1 MVLLRGCAQR
11 WLRGLVA
18 LLVLGGVL
26 LAGQSGTAAAA
37 HHAASGYAMLI
48 AAGVTHGGPSPCQ
61 PDEPHGMPCCQTSA
75 CSMVVAPPQIAAAVT
90 PPVAGSVVAFLLP
103 APCQPGGTLP
113 DPALRPPRAAS

>member
-1 MVLLRGCAQR
+1 MLLRGFAQR

-26 LAGQSGTAAAA
+26 LAGQSGTAAVA

-75 CSMVVAPPQIAAAVT
+75 CSMAIAPPQIAAAVT
-90 PPVAGSVVAFLLP
+90 PPVAGRVVAFLLL
-103 APCQPGGTLP
+103 APCRPGGTIP
-113 DPALRPPRAAS
+113 DLELRPPRTAI

>member
-37 HHAASGYAMLI
+37 HHAASGYAILI
-48 AAGVTHGGPSPCQ
+48 AAGESGGMPSPCQ
-61 PDEPHGMPCCQTSA
+61 PDEPHGMSCCHVSA
-75 CSMVVAPPQIAAAVT
+75 CSMVVAPPQIAPALIL
-90 PPVAGSVVAFLLP
+90 PIEGSVVAFLP
-103 APCQPGGTLP
+103 PPPCQIGGATP
-113 DPALRPPRAAS
+113 DPALRPPRAAI